1 MSTSKHYD
9 VFVSYSEMVG
19 EHHAEKVRDALEMEN
34 YKPFV
39 AHLDRIHV
47 SGDFRHVTD
56 RIIENARIFV
66 LILNYNT
73 LTRQEVIREVKM
85 AKKFHKDSG
94 ENTFWIFR
102 EDLVD
107 IPRTSEQIEQ
117 ETGIK
122 LGGMSQ
128 VDFKHDNELC
138 TQILRKC
145 NYIAKNIQ
153 TPPPST
159 PTMESE
165 RNFIQ
170 RFAARYTENGY
181 RAVLERNIGGGHLAD
196 LTLHTENEMILCE
209 FKTAATLCSVS
220 TLRQLLAYRSQ
231 LRGIMPE
238 TKIRLMLIT
247 ARGFFNAD
255 FRECAGD
262 YGVELCDE
270 NDLDNSNILIFM
282 DRSAYALNDTI
293 HLQVS
298 IFTTSRKAPV
308 ALQFVDCMGR
318 VIFECSKPANQE
330 KDLQEFVLL
339 LNECDWNVNEKY
351 TVRASHNQQEAKS
364 EFLIQEPGPVV

>member
-9 VFVSYSEMVG
+9 VFVSYFKMVGKHDAEMVRS
-19 EHHAEKVRDALEMEN
+19 AFKMRK
-34 YKPFV
+34 YKAFV
-39 AHLDRIHV
+39 AHLDGIHI
-47 SGDFRHVTD
+47 SGYFPDAHD
-56 RIIENARIFV
+56 RIIENAKIFV
-66 LILNYNT
+66 LILNYDT

-85 AKKFHKDSG
+85 AKKFHKDSSK
-94 ENTFWIFR
+94 NTFWIFR
-102 EDLVD
+102 KDMDD
-107 IPRTSEQIEQ
+107 IPRTSEQFAQ
-117 ETGIK
+117 ETGIE
-122 LGGMSQ
+122 LDYMNQS
-128 VDFKHDNELC
+128 DFEHDSELC
-138 TQILRKC
+138 MKILHKFDKVV
-145 NYIAKNIQ
+145 KNIQ

-181 RAVLERNIGGGHLAD
+181 RAVLEPNIGGGHISD
-196 LTLHTENEMILCE
+196 LTLHIENEMILCE
-209 FKTAATLCSVS
+209 FKTSATLCSVS

-231 LRGIMPE
+231 LSGIMPE

-270 NDLDNSNILIFM
+270 KDLDNSNILIFM

-298 IFTTSRKAPV
+298 IYTTSREAPV
-308 ALQFVDCMGR
+308 ALQFMDCMGR

-351 TVRASHNQQEAKS
+351 TVRARHNQQEAKS
-364 EFLIQEPGPVV
+364 EFLIKEPGPVV